1 MDTSKIAARLVALR
15 GSKTQVEVAKALGI
29 GQSTYA
35 MYESGKRIPTDE
47 IKMKIAKYF
56 NCTVQDIF
64 FLS

>member
-56 NCTVQDIF
+56 NCTVQEIF